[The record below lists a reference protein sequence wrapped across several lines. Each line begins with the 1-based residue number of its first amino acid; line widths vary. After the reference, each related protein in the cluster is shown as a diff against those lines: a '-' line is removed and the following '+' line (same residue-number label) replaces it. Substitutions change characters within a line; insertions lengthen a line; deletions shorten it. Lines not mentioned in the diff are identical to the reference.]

1 MTDLARRGFLRV
13 CLAGLL
19 LLLLAVSGA
28 AQEQPDC
35 PLIISEAQSNNDAD
49 WALGFRDYVE
59 LYNGGDSAVM
69 LSDYFLTRDQEEPF
83 FCHLPAV
90 ELAPDSYA
98 LLLCEV
104 DLKDLRLP
112 KEGCT
117 LWLYRRD
124 GTLCGE
130 AVLPAME
137 NNVWQAEHGLTQQ
150 PSPGYANTAEGA
162 AAYRALIGAQ
172 QTLVVSEVISS
183 NSKLL
188 PQGGEYNDLIELQNV
203 GGETLLLSDYYLS
216 DKKKNPFL
224 WRLPQVELEP
234 GACYVVQASGGE
246 GAYEAPF
253 KIAATGETI
262 YVSDANGQC
271 IDALAVPPLPP
282 DASYGRSG
290 DALCYFE
297 LPSIGRPNPEGV
309 SGVTGAPQASV
320 DSGALSGPVRVTL
333 SGEGAIYYTL
343 DGRTPSES
351 SALYD
356 GTPIDVGE
364 SAVLRVRALAEG
376 KLWSQTVTYHYLFDA
391 QKYELPLLCISGE
404 PGAITGTNGI
414 YTLYELRSREAAVNL
429 TLIED
434 GRVEFS
440 VDCGLKIHGQG
451 SRTREKK
458 SFSVRF
464 RAKYGTGRLEYKVFD
479 DSPVTSFNALVLRS
493 GSEDAGRAFFRDEMQ
508 TSLTAQTMPEVLYQ
522 RNRPVNLFID
532 GKYFGVYYIRD
543 RITDAYAA
551 SYLGGDE
558 EDIDMINGWSL
569 AEHGERDDWMALLR
583 FCRKNDLSIQE
594 NFDVVA
600 SQLCLESFMDYYI
613 ARAYTGD
620 RDYANIRHVRSRG
633 GDGLWRIVNF
643 DLDWGFGS
651 QPAALHQMIG
661 KVSDESALNTVII
674 NALLQNGQFRDQMI
688 RRLVWHLEN
697 TYAPERVIAH
707 IDAMEAEVE
716 HDLVYNYEI
725 WNGSYET
732 WREQV
737 QFLRDF
743 VLSEENDRVAAM
755 VQSAQRAF
763 RLSDEEMKDYF
774 GDLYSAQ

>member
-1 MTDLARRGFLRV
+1 M
-13 CLAGLL
+13 
-19 LLLLAVSGA
+19 
-28 AQEQPDC
+28 
-35 PLIISEAQSNNDAD
+35 
-49 WALGFRDYVE
+49 
-59 LYNGGDSAVM
+59 
-69 LSDYFLTRDQEEPF
+69 
-83 FCHLPAV
+83 
-90 ELAPDSYA
+90 
-98 LLLCEV
+98 
-104 DLKDLRLP
+104 
-112 KEGCT
+112 
-117 LWLYRRD
+117 
-124 GTLCGE
+124 
-130 AVLPAME
+130 
-137 NNVWQAEHGLTQQ
+137 
-150 PSPGYANTAEGA
+150 
-162 AAYRALIGAQ
+162 
-172 QTLVVSEVISS
+172 
-183 NSKLL
+183 
-188 PQGGEYNDLIELQNV
+188 
-203 GGETLLLSDYYLS
+203 
-216 DKKKNPFL
+216 
-224 WRLPQVELEP
+224 
-234 GACYVVQASGGE
+234 
-246 GAYEAPF
+246 
-253 KIAATGETI
+253 
-262 YVSDANGQC
+262 
-271 IDALAVPPLPP
+271 
-282 DASYGRSG
+282 
-290 DALCYFE
+290 
-297 LPSIGRPNPEGV
+297 
-309 SGVTGAPQASV
+309 
-320 DSGALSGPVRVTL
+320 
-333 SGEGAIYYTL
+333 
-343 DGRTPSES
+343 
-351 SALYD
+351 
-356 GTPIDVGE
+356 
-364 SAVLRVRALAEG
+364 
-376 KLWSQTVTYHYLFDA
+376 
-391 QKYELPLLCISGE
+391 
-404 PGAITGTNGI
+404 
-414 YTLYELRSREAAVNL
+414 
-429 TLIED
+429 
-434 GRVEFS
+434 EFS

-688 RRLVWHLEN
+688 HRLVWHLEN